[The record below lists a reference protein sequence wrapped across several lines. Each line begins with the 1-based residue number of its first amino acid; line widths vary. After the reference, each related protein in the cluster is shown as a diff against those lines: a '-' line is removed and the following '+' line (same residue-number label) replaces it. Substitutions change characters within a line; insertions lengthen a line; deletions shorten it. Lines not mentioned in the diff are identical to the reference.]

1 MPTVAVLSMKG
12 GVGKT
17 TVALGL
23 ASAAWNRHWRTLVVD
38 LDPQAN
44 ASMGVGVLEPGLT
57 VSDALADGRP
67 GIAAEAIVPSTWGRG
82 TDVLP
87 SEAALEHRVSEAA
100 PGSEQRLRTVL
111 GGIGHR
117 YDLVVIDCP
126 PSLGEMSRNALH
138 TASRALVVTEP
149 GYFSLR
155 GAEQAVEAIDLVRA
169 STNRTLASP
178 TIVLNRVRS
187 TVAEHRH
194 RVSELREAFDR
205 QVSDIE
211 IPERNAI
218 AQAESAGMPIHAWD
232 SPAGHELAALFDSL
246 LDRLVPGGLR

>member
-44 ASMGVGVLEPGLT
+44 ASMGVGIVDPALT
-57 VSDALADGRP
+57 VGDALADGRP

-87 SEAALEHRVSEAA
+87 SEAAVEHRVAEAA
-100 PGSEQRLRTVL
+100 PGSEQRLRTIL
-111 GGIGHR
+111 GGVSHR

-138 TASRALVVTEP
+138 AASRAIVVTEP
-149 GYFSLR
+149 GYFALR
-155 GAEQAVEAIDLVRA
+155 GAQQAVEAIDLVRA
-169 STNRTLASP
+169 SSNRALTSP
-178 TIVLNRVRS
+178 TILLNRVRT

-194 RVSELREAFDR
+194 RIAELRDTFDR

-218 AQAESAGMPIHAWD
+218 AQAEGAGMPIHAWD
-232 SPAGHELAALFDSL
+232 SPAGRELAALFDSL

>member
-23 ASAAWNRHWRTLVVD
+23 ASAAWNRHWRTLVLD

-44 ASMGVGVLEPGLT
+44 ASMGVGIVDPALT
-57 VSDALADGRP
+57 VGDALADGRP

-87 SEAALEHRVSEAA
+87 SEAAVEHRVAEAA
-100 PGSEQRLRTVL
+100 PGSEQRLRTIL
-111 GGIGHR
+111 GGVSHR

-138 TASRALVVTEP
+138 AASRAIVVTEP
-149 GYFSLR
+149 GYFALR
-155 GAEQAVEAIDLVRA
+155 GAQQAVEAIDLVRA
-169 STNRTLASP
+169 SSNRALTSP
-178 TIVLNRVRS
+178 TILLNRVRT

-194 RVSELREAFDR
+194 RIAELRDTFDR

-218 AQAESAGMPIHAWD
+218 AQAEGAGMPIHAWD
-232 SPAGHELAALFDSL
+232 SPAGRELAALFDSL

>member
-1 MPTVAVLSMKG
+1 MPTLATLSMKG

-44 ASMGVGVLEPGLT
+44 ASMGMGILEPALT
-57 VSDALADGRP
+57 VGDALADGRA
-67 GIAAEAIVPSTWGRG
+67 GVAAEAIVPSTWGRSA
-82 TDVLP
+82 DVLP
-87 SEAALEHRVSEAA
+87 AEPALEHRVSESA

-138 TASRALVVTEP
+138 AASQAMVVTEP
-149 GYFSLR
+149 SYFAVR
-155 GAEQAVEAIDLVRA
+155 GAQQALEAIDLVR
-169 STNRTLASP
+169 SESNPTLQRPSV
-178 TIVLNRVRS
+178 VLNRVRS

-194 RVSELREAFDR
+194 RVTELRSAFGR

-211 IPERNAI
+211 IPERGAI
-218 AQAESAGMPIHAWD
+218 GQAEAAGMPIHAWD
-232 SPAGHELAALFDSL
+232 SPAGRELAGLFDSL
-246 LDRLVPGGLR
+246 LDRVAPGGLR

>member
-1 MPTVAVLSMKG
+1 VPTVAVLSMKG

-44 ASMGVGVLEPGLT
+44 ASMGVGILDPALT
-57 VSDALADGRP
+57 VGDALADGRP
-67 GIAAEAIVPSTWGRG
+67 GVAAEAIVPSTWGRG

-87 SEAALEHRVSEAA
+87 SEPAVEHRVAEAA
-100 PGSEQRLRTVL
+100 PGSEQRLRTIL
-111 GGIGHR
+111 GGVGHR
-117 YDLVVIDCP
+117 YDLVVVDCP

-138 TASRALVVTEP
+138 AASQALVVTEP
-149 GYFSLR
+149 GYFALR
-155 GAEQAVEAIDLVRA
+155 GAQQAVEAIDLVRD
-169 STNRTLASP
+169 SSNRTLQPP
-178 TIVLNRVRS
+178 TIVLNRMRA
-187 TVAEHRH
+187 TVSEHRN
-194 RVSELREAFDR
+194 RAAELRDVFDR

-218 AQAESAGMPIHAWD
+218 AQAEGAGMPIHAWD
-232 SPAGHELAALFDSL
+232 SPAGRELSDLFDSL
-246 LDRLVPGGLR
+246 LDRLFPGGIR

>member
-44 ASMGVGVLEPGLT
+44 ASMGVGILDPALT
-57 VSDALADGRP
+57 VGDALADGRP
-67 GIAAEAIVPSTWGRG
+67 GVAAEAIVPSAWGRG

-87 SEAALEHRVSEAA
+87 SEPALEHRVAEAA
-100 PGSEQRLRTVL
+100 AGSEQRLRTIL
-111 GGIGHR
+111 GGVGHR
-117 YDLVVIDCP
+117 YDLVVVDCP

-138 TASRALVVTEP
+138 AASKALVVTEP
-149 GYFSLR
+149 GYFALR
-155 GAEQAVEAIDLVRA
+155 GAQQAVEAIDLVRE
-169 STNRTLASP
+169 SSNRTLQPP
-178 TIVLNRVRS
+178 TIVLNRMRS
-187 TVAEHRH
+187 TVAEHRN
-194 RVSELREAFDR
+194 RAAELRDVFDR

-218 AQAESAGMPIHAWD
+218 AQAEGAGMPIHAWD
-232 SPAGHELAALFDSL
+232 SPAGRELSELFDSL
-246 LDRLVPGGLR
+246 LDRLFPGGIR

>member
-44 ASMGVGVLEPGLT
+44 ASMGVGVLDPALT
-57 VSDALADGRP
+57 VGDALADGRP
-67 GIAAEAIVPSTWGRG
+67 GVAAEAIVPSTWGRG

-87 SEAALEHRVSEAA
+87 SEPALEHRVAEAA

-111 GGIGHR
+111 AGVGHR
-117 YDLVVIDCP
+117 YDLVVVDCP

-138 TASRALVVTEP
+138 AASQALVVTEP
-149 GYFSLR
+149 GYFALR
-155 GAEQAVEAIDLVRA
+155 GAQQAVEAIDLVRE
-169 STNRTLASP
+169 SSNRTLQPP
-178 TIVLNRVRS
+178 TIVLNRMRS
-187 TVAEHRH
+187 TVAEHRN
-194 RVSELREAFDR
+194 RAAELREVFDR
-205 QVSDIE
+205 QVSNIE

-218 AQAESAGMPIHAWD
+218 AQAEGAGMPIHAWD
-232 SPAGHELAALFDSL
+232 SPAGRELSDLFDSL
-246 LDRLVPGGLR
+246 LDRLFPGGLR

>member
-1 MPTVAVLSMKG
+1 VPTVAVLSMKG

-44 ASMGVGVLEPGLT
+44 ASMGVGVLDPALT
-57 VSDALADGRP
+57 VGDALADGRP
-67 GIAAEAIVPSTWGRG
+67 GVAAEAIVPSTWGRG

-87 SEAALEHRVSEAA
+87 SEPALEHRVAEAA

-111 GGIGHR
+111 GGVGHR
-117 YDLVVIDCP
+117 YDLVVVDCP

-138 TASRALVVTEP
+138 AASQALVVTEP
-149 GYFSLR
+149 GYFALR
-155 GAEQAVEAIDLVRA
+155 GAQQAVEAIDLVRE
-169 STNRTLASP
+169 SSNRTLQPP
-178 TIVLNRVRS
+178 TIVLNRMRS
-187 TVAEHRH
+187 TVAEHRQ
-194 RVSELREAFDR
+194 RAAELRDAFDR

-218 AQAESAGMPIHAWD
+218 AQAEGAGMPIHAWD
-232 SPAGHELAALFDSL
+232 SPAGRELAALFDSL
-246 LDRLVPGGLR
+246 LDRLFPGGIR